1 MMPKY
6 LAADNILKSTD
17 YPYKIKE
24 RPSKLYW
31 KWNSIQLRMWKK
43 KTSEISIWYTRLA
56 VGANIPQGNAIIA
69 LFMGTLLEFGA
80 SIRISLRYIHKLSI
94 CSCKP
99 NKMFSH
105 HLRLSSLNFPNYCRL
120 KISCRLYKRRLC
132 SASDVLLVLSLV
144 SSSAYLTR
152 LLSPAFLS
160 GLLQLL
166 SF

>member
-1 MMPKY
+1 M
-6 LAADNILKSTD
+6 
-17 YPYKIKE
+17 
-24 RPSKLYW
+24 KLNTVTYVE
-31 KWNSIQLRMWKK
+31 KK
-43 KTSEISIWYTRLA
+43 NFRNFHLIHPTCSWGKHTPRKCHHCT
-56 VGANIPQGNAIIA
+56 
-69 LFMGTLLEFGA
+69 FMGTLLEFGA

-132 SASDVLLVLSLV
+132 SASDVLFVFSLV